1 MHKTWKKPLH
11 KRKVVSSILSTL
23 FLWCD
28 LYLQWETISW
38 PGRLVYYMHP
48 LMENL
53 FDIWMQQ
60 LPFPTLLKCIYT
72 CGMLFFILLPIL
84 FPLMALG
91 LYFAIYQYV
100 GEQHFNI
107 KLPQNW
113 DLLSAA
119 RNLWHFQVYNK
130 KYILFLNMY
139 FDRCRVI
146 VTAISST
153 VDYMRMAFCF
163 VFG

>member
-1 MHKTWKKPLH
+1 
-11 KRKVVSSILSTL
+11 
-23 FLWCD
+23 
-28 LYLQWETISW
+28 
-38 PGRLVYYMHP
+38 
-48 LMENL
+48 
-53 FDIWMQQ
+53 
-60 LPFPTLLKCIYT
+60 
-72 CGMLFFILLPIL
+72 
-84 FPLMALG
+84 MALG

-100 GEQHFNI
+100 GEQHFAL

-113 DLLSAA
+113 DLLNAA
-119 RNLWHFQVYNK
+119 SNLWHFQVYNK